1 MYSGLVKGL
10 EGGSFLIFRV
20 WIGLEMAEGASMSE
34 VLGVGL
40 HEAGLE
46 AGSVQ
51 WLMMVEV
58 VFGTSLA
65 KARGV
70 FRRGVLAKYIWTSRL
85 WTETRRVDGVFGTA
99 SFRLEL
105 SCSKFMWLMILENV
119 LEGSLGECVGES
131 SAASLTGNEGAE
143 RGWTKDDM
151 MGSWF
156 WSVAPLTGSELAI

>member
-10 EGGSFLIFRV
+10 EGGSLLLLRV
-20 WIGLEMAEGASMSE
+20 WIGLEMGKGVSMSE

-65 KARGV
+65 EARGV
-70 FRRGVLAKYIWTSRL
+70 FRRGVLAKYTWTSRL
-85 WTETRRVDGVFGTA
+85 CAETWRADGVFGTA
-99 SFRLEL
+99 SCRLEL
-105 SCSKFMWLMILENV
+105 SCSRFRWRMMLENV

-131 SAASLTGNEGAE
+131 SAALLTGNEGAE
-143 RGWTKDDM
+143 RGWVKDDM
-151 MGSWF
+151 MGS
-156 WSVAPLTGSELAI
+156 